1 MRIIPKTAKVKIEFF
16 KNVSIVDTIIGIVG
30 LALEL
35 LILLTNLAV
44 SSKIIVMAVVLCL
57 FIGLYMPFDGQ
68 KFYLMIVN
76 FIKYIF

>member
-44 SSKIIVMAVVLCL
+44 SSKII
-57 FIGLYMPFDGQ
+57 GQ
-68 KFYLMIVN
+68 LDVKNKNAF
-76 FIKYIF
+76 FRTKD